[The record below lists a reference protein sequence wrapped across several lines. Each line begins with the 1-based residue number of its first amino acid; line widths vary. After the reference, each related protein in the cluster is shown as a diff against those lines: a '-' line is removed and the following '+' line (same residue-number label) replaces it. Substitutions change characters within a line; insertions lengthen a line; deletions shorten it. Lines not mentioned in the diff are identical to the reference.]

1 MMVDQF
7 TKWVECVPLP
17 SQTAEVTA
25 KAVIDG
31 FFSRF
36 WYPFQIF
43 SDQGRNFESKLFTA
57 LCEALE
63 IHKARTTPY
72 RAPSNGQ
79 VERYNR
85 TLMDAVR
92 CFIRDLQDQ
101 WDLHLQ
107 QIAGALRS
115 SVNRRTRYTANK
127 MMLGR
132 EVNTPAYLM
141 FPLLA
146 EEHEDIDQFVA
157 KLTRNIQ
164 TAHNAARTQL
174 KTTLK
179 RMKRDYDL
187 RGVVKRNNQVKDIVY
202 LLDTAVLKGNCR
214 KLSSPWKGP
223 AILIERLSAALFRVQ
238 LRKSM
243 FVANHDRLKPCK
255 DRKLPDWIKKWQD
268 NPNGTQISD
277 VDDSTVYCLCREWQ
291 GRFMIQCD
299 GCDEWFHGACVDI
312 TPTEALS
319 IDEYQCGKC
328 KRNL

>member
-1 MMVDQF
+1 M
-7 TKWVECVPLP
+7 
-17 SQTAEVTA
+17 
-25 KAVIDG
+25 
-31 FFSRF
+31 
-36 WYPFQIF
+36 
-43 SDQGRNFESKLFTA
+43 
-57 LCEALE
+57 
-63 IHKARTTPY
+63 
-72 RAPSNGQ
+72 
-79 VERYNR
+79 
-85 TLMDAVR
+85 
-92 CFIRDLQDQ
+92 
-101 WDLHLQ
+101 
-107 QIAGALRS
+107 
-115 SVNRRTRYTANK
+115 NRRTGYTANK

-141 FPLLA
+141 FPLPA
-146 EEHEDIDQFVA
+146 EEYEDIDQFVA

-179 RMKRDYDL
+179 RIKRDYDL
-187 RGVVKRNNQVKDIVY
+187 RGVVKRNYQAKDIVY

-223 AILIERLSAALFRVQ
+223 AIVIERLSAALFRVQ

-277 VDDSTVYCLCREWQ
+277 VDDSTVYCLCREPWQ

-312 TPTEALS
+312 TPPEALS